1 MARPVPPSGRLAAA
15 CSILLGFT
23 VLTALPALA
32 ADPPPPS
39 APEEERASEPAGSFH
54 QEVVV
59 TTSPPLAEETR
70 VGAAELAERPAADLA
85 QALRD
90 EPGLDAVR
98 RGPINLDPQVRGAGE
113 SQLLVLVDGGRT
125 FAAGPGRMDSE
136 MSHVDPQMVE
146 SVRVVKG
153 PYALSWG
160 PGALAAIAVDTF
172 TPPFGAAG
180 RGLSGHAR
188 AGWAG
193 NGDLVHG
200 GAAAWWSDERW
211 RTVLQHDHREGGD
224 YESGGGLEVPGDFT
238 SRTTRWGLGRALA
251 PGLELDYRGTYQAQ
265 DDIDYPG
272 RNLDAEL
279 FRLRTHQ
286 LALAWG
292 GGDAGGLDEAR
303 LEFYSSAKDHRMN
316 NDGKPN
322 ALPMP
327 GRVPPFGV
335 DVDLPT
341 SSDALGTRGSARW
354 SAGGFELSAGTDA
367 FHLEQDATRTI
378 ARRDT
383 GAVMFVDRV
392 WSDVRFDH
400 LGGFLEATLPAE
412 RWSLTGT
419 VRLDAEGS
427 EAGDV
432 SEFFRAHT
440 TGALERDDTEP
451 SAALVWTGTAG
462 RRWSLTAGAGQVVRF
477 PTALER
483 YADRTPSSRFQVA
496 AEFLGS
502 PDLAPERATQL
513 DLGAAWAGDRVSL
526 RLDLWARTIDD
537 HVTVAADP
545 SLPRRL
551 PGSPPVVYRWING
564 GGADFRGGEL
574 DVYGRAGT
582 AWRWR
587 LMASWMRGE
596 DDTFGEPA
604 FGTPPDSA
612 RASLRW
618 QPAARGWLELAAEA
632 VAEQDRVATARLERP
647 TPSYETFDLRGG
659 LGLGGGLRLLGG
671 VDNLGD
677 EDYARHLS
685 SLNPFTGE
693 RIPEPGRRA
702 WAAIELEW

>member
-1 MARPVPPSGRLAAA
+1 
-15 CSILLGFT
+15 
-23 VLTALPALA
+23 
-32 ADPPPPS
+32 
-39 APEEERASEPAGSFH
+39 
-54 QEVVV
+54 
-59 TTSPPLAEETR
+59 
-70 VGAAELAERPAADLA
+70 
-85 QALRD
+85 
-90 EPGLDAVR
+90 
-98 RGPINLDPQVRGAGE
+98 
-113 SQLLVLVDGGRT
+113 
-125 FAAGPGRMDSE
+125 
-136 MSHVDPQMVE
+136 MVE

-172 TPPFGAAG
+172 TPPFRTAG
-180 RGLSGHAR
+180 EGFSGHAR
-188 AGWAG
+188 GGYAG
-193 NGDLVHG
+193 NGGGVHG
-200 GAAAWWSDERW
+200 GAAAWWSDDRW
-211 RTVLQHDHREGGD
+211 RAVVQHDHREGDD
-224 YESGGGLEVPGDFT
+224 YESGGGVEVPGDFT

-265 DDIDYPG
+265 DDVEYPG

-286 LALAWG
+286 LALAWSG
-292 GGDAGGLDEAR
+292 GAGGGLDGAR
-303 LEFYSSAKDHRMN
+303 LEVYSSAKDHRMN

-322 ALPMP
+322 ARPMP
-327 GRVPPFGV
+327 GRMPPFGT

-341 SSDALGTRGSARW
+341 SSDTVGSRGSVRW
-354 SAGGFELSAGTDA
+354 RAGGLDLAGGADA
-367 FHLEQDATRTI
+367 FRLEQDATRTI

-383 GAVMFVDRV
+383 GEVLFVDRV
-392 WSDVRFDH
+392 WADVRIDH
-400 LGGFLEATLPAE
+400 LGGFLQATLPRE

-419 VRLDAEGS
+419 VRLDGESS

-451 SAALVWTGTAG
+451 SAALAWTGTAG
-462 RRWSLTAGAGQVVRF
+462 GRWSLTAGLGQVVRF

-483 YADRTPSSRFQVA
+483 YGDRMPSSRFQVA

-502 PDLAPERATQL
+502 PDLAPERATQV

-526 RLDLWARTIDD
+526 RVDLWARTVDD
-537 HVTVAADP
+537 YVTVAPDP
-545 SLPRRL
+545 SLPRLL
-551 PGSPPVVYRWING
+551 PMSPAVVYRYVNG
-564 GGADFRGGEL
+564 GAADFRGGEL
-574 DVYGRAGT
+574 DLHGRVGE

-587 LMASWMRGE
+587 LAASWLRGE

-604 FGTPPDSA
+604 FGTPADTA
-612 RASLRW
+612 RLSLRW
-618 QPAARGWLELAAEA
+618 QPAARGWLELAGEA
-632 VAEQDRVATARLERP
+632 VAEQDRVATARLEQP
-647 TPSYETFDLRGG
+647 TPSHTTFDLRGG